1 MFIKGKPVLCYNI
14 RGCKDLIKHNH
25 NGFIFELGNINA
37 IVSSIN
43 YLKNNNTIIEK
54 MSSNATSSI
63 GNEFSNEFIADSIF
77 NFVNKI

>member
-1 MFIKGKPVLCYNI
+1 MQLS
-14 RGCKDLIKHNH
+14 L
-25 NGFIFELGNINA
+25 
-37 IVSSIN
+37 SIN

-77 NFVNKI
+77 NFINKI